1 VPYELDTIQPEFAG
15 EFGIKFM
22 IPQTLKNNAKMFRM
36 LLFVPG
42 IDQDVIDENHHE
54 FIQFGHEY

>member
-1 VPYELDTIQPEFAG
+1 
-15 EFGIKFM
+15 M

-42 IDQDVIDENHHE
+42 IDQDVIDENHHG
-54 FIQFGHEY
+54 FIQFIHEY